1 MPDISEHLTPGIS
14 IKQSQSA
21 ADDGQDAALK
31 GFPNR
36 TAYSPYQSNAIKKKT
51 LLNDAQKTEVPLG
64 SLFTDMDRQPQAAG
78 VECLVIVY
86 RIGTSAASP
95 GRRGIPP
102 EPVSDAVFAA
112 HIWNR
117 VATLISGLWTLRLA
131 LPLHAL
137 Q

>member
-36 TAYSPYQSNAIKKKT
+36 VSPSSAA
-51 LLNDAQKTEVPLG
+51 LWDFCL
-64 SLFTDMDRQPQAAG
+64 TDSYIQAAG

-95 GRRGIPP
+95 GPRGIPP

-112 HIWNR
+112 HIWGR